1 MRIIFTL
8 CMLIMMP
15 VASRLQDVLPQTRE
29 KEAGSKA
36 PAAYFVQTI
45 RISGNSKTKES
56 SILRELPF
64 REGEK
69 YPAEVLVEKMA
80 EGENLLMN
88 TGLFRTV
95 SVSLSDQSSGEAL
108 VDIRVEER
116 WYIFP
121 IPFLRSVD
129 NSLLQWL
136 TANERDISR
145 LNYGVKLTHRNFTGR
160 NDRLHLSYMNGFTRQ
175 GAIQYNNLFLDRNM
189 KWSANLGMNYGSNRA
204 VNYKTE
210 ENRHVPVAT
219 SSEDFVHSYFRTFID
234 VTYRKEIKTRHT
246 FGIGFSREIVADTVI
261 KLNPDY
267 SQGSRKISS
276 SDIFYM
282 LQHTD
287 VDFLPY
293 PTKGYL
299 AEASIT
305 KRGIGG
311 PLNLWQLSAKT
322 SGTWPAGK
330 NYFNLRVAGILKLP
344 FDQPYITQQFIG
356 HNNMFLQGYEGYV
369 IDGVAGGYMKATFAR
384 PVFDKKIRVPENKL
398 SPLKKIGFVPLKI
411 YAKAFVNT
419 AYVHNQQP
427 GNNSLSN
434 KMLYSGGLGLDIIAL
449 TDMVIKLE
457 WSFNLLGQ
465 NGLYLH
471 PRNSF

>member
-1 MRIIFTL
+1 
-8 CMLIMMP
+8 
-15 VASRLQDVLPQTRE
+15 
-29 KEAGSKA
+29 
-36 PAAYFVQTI
+36 VQTI
-45 RISGNSKTKES
+45 VITGNNKTKES
-56 SILRELPF
+56 TIRRELPF
-64 REGEK
+64 EEGVK
-69 YPAEVLVEKMA
+69 YPADVLLEKMA
-80 EGENLLMN
+80 DGEKLLMN

-95 SVSLSDQSSGEAL
+95 SISLSQPGIAEAL
-108 VDIRVEER
+108 INIRVEER
-116 WYIFP
+116 WYVFP

-129 NSLLQWL
+129 NSLMQWL
-136 TANERDISR
+136 TADERDVSR

-175 GAIQYNNLFLDRNM
+175 GAIHYNNLFLDRNM

-210 ENRHVPVAT
+210 ENRHVPIANFN
-219 SSEDFVHSYFRTFID
+219 EDFVHSYFRSFID

-246 FGIGFSREIVADTVI
+246 FGIGFSMESVADTVI

-267 SQGSRKISS
+267 SQGPRKISS

-282 LQHTD
+282 LSHTD

-311 PLNLWQLSAKT
+311 PLNLWQLIAKT
-322 SGTWPAGK
+322 SATWPAGK
-330 NYFNLRVAGILKLP
+330 NYFNLRLAGMLKLP
-344 FDQPYITQQFIG
+344 FDQPYINQQFIG
-356 HNNMFLQGYEGYV
+356 HNNIFLQGYEGYV

-384 PVFDKKIRVPENKL
+384 PVFDRQIKVPDNKL
-398 SPLKKIGFVPLKI
+398 SPLKKLPFVPLKV

-419 AYVHNQQP
+419 AYVYNQEP

-434 KMLYSGGLGLDIIAL
+434 KMLYSGGIGLDIIAL